1 MDIDIKLN
9 IPALEK
15 LMDYT
20 VSGIGSVAGP
30 MLVSLTC
37 RLSSDQ

>member
-15 LMDYT
+15 LMDYSA
-20 VSGIGSVAGP
+20 SGIGSVAVTCPAIFGP
-30 MLVSLTC
+30 A
-37 RLSSDQ
+37 DA